1 MNKQLF
7 KKFHSVI
14 KKKTLFLFSKQKTL
28 FLFSVTVGLIIYI
41 YEGSSSTCYDITTD
55 HQCPQSKPNIG
66 SNRDSVKNQ
75 NLARNYRIQRV
86 VNTFSEKLS
95 CSKTSTFSEQNIIDI
110 HWAIEKS
117 QLSEREKFVCEMAVE
132 IRKKM
137 KDILEDRRFMKN
149 YIEQKR
155 ANADIKEEDKI
166 KMTGLLIQYRL
177 LKNKSNICDPYVTR
191 AGECYFS
198 SARFEIPVEIFI
210 KINESALKYVNQEGE
225 PKKCL
230 FNGREYP
237 LDSEQCEDE
246 ILSRVQAIPAPL
258 ILAQAAQESGWG
270 NPDNK
275 WVSQYNNLLGL
286 QIQFNNPPTM
296 SCYKNCRC
304 TGSEKSR
311 CALKFTDVGGCFHEY
326 TMRFNANPHQMYQEF
341 RRARKNLNNIDDMGN
356 IISQCQNARALVP
369 YLKDY
374 AEEKRYVHFI
384 CDRLNESICE
394 IFKKCPNYQ
403 LI

>member
-14 KKKTLFLFSKQKTL
+14 KKKILFLFSKQNIL
-28 FLFSVTVGLIIYI
+28 FLFSFAIGSIIYI
-41 YEGSSSTCYDITTD
+41 YEGSSATCYDITTG
-55 HQCPQSKPNIG
+55 HQCTQSKPNIG
-66 SNRDSVKNQ
+66 FNRDSVKNQ
-75 NLARNYRIQRV
+75 NLARSYRIQRV
-86 VNTFSEKLS
+86 VNAFSEKLS
-95 CSKTSTFSEQNIIDI
+95 CSNTSVFSEQNIIDI
-110 HWAIEKS
+110 YWAIEKS
-117 QLSEREKFVCEMAVE
+117 QLNEREKFVCKMAAE

-137 KDILEDRRFMKN
+137 EEILEDRQFMKN
-149 YIEQKR
+149 YIAQKQ
-155 ANADIKEEDKI
+155 ANADIKENDKI
-166 KMTGLLIQYRL
+166 KMTGLLIKYRL
-177 LKNKSNICDPYVTR
+177 LKNKDNICNPYVTK

-198 SARFEIPVEIFI
+198 SARFEVPTEIFI

-230 FNGREYP
+230 FNRREYP
-237 LDSEQCEDE
+237 LDSDQCADE
-246 ILSRVQAIPAPL
+246 ILSRVQVIPAPL

-270 NPDNK
+270 NPNNK

-326 TMRFNANPHQMYQEF
+326 AMRFNANPHQMYKEF
-341 RRARKNLNNIDDMGN
+341 RKARKNLKNIDDMSDTT
-356 IISQCQNARALVP
+356 SQCQNARALVP

-374 AEEKRYVHFI
+374 AEEKKYVHFI
-384 CDRLNESICE
+384 CDRLNDNICE